1 MNNWEKWGV
10 DVHTEKEQLSKQ
22 EKAVGSDCKP
32 YSLDADN
39 CIGEFIS
46 PRTSEIYHTT
56 LSDCSCVNF
65 ARSNKPCKHMYRLA
79 YELSL
84 CTPPAPLQYGFSRLE
99 ALNLFDKLSK
109 EAADLFRS
117 LSCCM
122 GRYSIVEDNSVL
134 RELKD
139 IGFVEV
145 CNDRDFLIDMFLRSK
160 NKDELISM
168 CEQEEGCPKKSS
180 KKVDFI
186 DYIKENPSICDNISE
201 LPFCVRV
208 NDSLSGLIKTL
219 DHAYF
224 KKYPVSDP
232 YEHLWL

>member
-99 ALNLFDKLSK
+99 ALNLFDTVSK
-109 EAADLFRS
+109 EAAELFCS
-117 LSCCM
+117 LSYSV
-122 GRYSIVEDNSVL
+122 GRYVRTENNSAL
-134 RELKD
+134 QELENID
-139 IGFVEV
+139 FVEV
-145 CNDRDFLIDMFLRSK
+145 CNDRTILIDMFLHDAK
-160 NKDELISM
+160 KDVLVSM
-168 CEQEEGCPKKSS
+168 CEQEADHPKKSS
-180 KKVDFI
+180 KKDVFI
-186 DYIKENPSICDNISE
+186 DYIKGNSSICDSISE

-219 DHAYF
+219 EHAYY
-224 KKYPVSDP
+224 KKYPASSRYDD
-232 YEHLWL
+232 LWL